1 MLQAVIVSLTIWALL
16 LQSTCVIGKQI
27 LYTFDKT
34 WTIYLLKVKQE
45 NATSIH
51 FENCKSVG

>member
-1 MLQAVIVSLTIWALL
+1 MLQAVIVSLTIWALF
-16 LQSTCVIGKQI
+16 LQSTCEIGKQI
-27 LYTFDKT
+27 LHTFDKT

-51 FENCKSVG
+51 F